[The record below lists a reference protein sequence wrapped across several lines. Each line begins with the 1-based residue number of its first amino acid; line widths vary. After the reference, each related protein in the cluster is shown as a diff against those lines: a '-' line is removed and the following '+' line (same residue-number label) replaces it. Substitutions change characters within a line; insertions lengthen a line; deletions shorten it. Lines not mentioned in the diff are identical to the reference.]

1 MCLVVLILYNTWP
14 PNMYWLC
21 SSVRIISIFVWGWL
35 QRMWKKLA
43 QDFNFSFRI
52 DDIINIDFLYRIY
65 PKCVWIK
72 CYHRH
77 SIMSAS
83 FVDLYLEKDDEC
95 RVKSKYYTQ
104 LSIPSV
110 GMCNKLYIYIF
121 INRLWE
127 EIHQAVCR
135 AFYFLLL
142 LFHVN
147 INIVSNSV
155 PCRRLIGFQ
164 FFYQKD
170 LLYVREYIITE
181 WFSEW
186 PFH

>member
-1 MCLVVLILYNTWP
+1 METIPICENHSDSNKTVKLTFSNSVKNILMCLVVLILYNTWP

-21 SSVRIISIFVWGWL
+21 SSVRIILIFVWGWL

-121 INRLWE
+121 IVATGQQL
-127 EIHQAVCR
+127 I
-135 AFYFLLL
+135 
-142 LFHVN
+142 
-147 INIVSNSV
+147 SNV
-155 PCRRLIGFQ
+155 WIYERGNQRP
-164 FFYQKD
+164 
-170 LLYVREYIITE
+170 
-181 WFSEW
+181 
-186 PFH
+186 